1 MFNLTIYRGTHQIG
15 GGCTELA
22 CKGERVLIDL
32 GANLPDSDTPIRD
45 DELAAKV
52 FDGRPAAGVL
62 FTHPHGDHYGL
73 YKKVPGDVPMYIGSM
88 AKEILKI
95 LVSRLDCISEEK
107 GLPVIERMQ
116 TYQAGQELGA
126 FQNVRVLPLY
136 VDHSAPDAYMFYI
149 QAAGKKILFSGDF
162 RDHGI
167 VGEKDRLWRMLEK
180 FVPRGID
187 LLITEGTMLSRRAEA
202 AD

>member
-1 MFNLTIYRGTHQIG
+1 MFNVTIYRGTHQIG
-15 GGCTELA
+15 GCCTELA

-95 LVSRLDCISEEK
+95 LVS
-107 GLPVIERMQ
+107 
-116 TYQAGQELGA
+116 A
-126 FQNVRVLPLY
+126 
-136 VDHSAPDAYMFYI
+136 
-149 QAAGKKILFSGDF
+149 
-162 RDHGI
+162 
-167 VGEKDRLWRMLEK
+167 
-180 FVPRGID
+180 
-187 LLITEGTMLSRRAEA
+187 
-202 AD
+202 